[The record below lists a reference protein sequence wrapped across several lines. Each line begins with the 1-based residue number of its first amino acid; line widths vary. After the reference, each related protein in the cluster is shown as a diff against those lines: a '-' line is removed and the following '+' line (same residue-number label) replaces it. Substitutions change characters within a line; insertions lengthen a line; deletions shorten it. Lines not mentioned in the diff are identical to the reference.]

1 MASEFRVTVP
11 EDSVR
16 TLSPG
21 RSGEKVVF
29 APTGEL
35 AASGTLKSGMSP
47 VRSVVASPRP
57 VKGKAGREAARR
69 RLQLQLQPVS
79 EDEGQGEGAAEEE
92 DEPLLSV
99 PEEEEE
105 EEEEEEAQP
114 LPPVCVS
121 PMRGMWRDEKVALY
135 CDEVLQSCKAED
147 ADEAMSK
154 YLSEKLKLKDKW
166 LGVWKTNPELFFVKY
181 EEASIPFVGILV
193 EVTCK
198 PHQSSS
204 SCFKVTV
211 SVAEPFSSNIANIPR
226 SLVDEILEELEH
238 SVPLLEVYPVEGQ
251 GSDIQDIAL
260 ALEVVRW
267 CDIQDGTIPGPI
279 AQRFKKTLEKYKNKR
294 VELIEY
300 QSNIK
305 EDPSA
310 AEAVECWK
318 KYYEIVMLCGLLKM
332 WEDLRLRGLLLLG
345 GHVDPKVH
353 NPVAVAKLT
362 VKPGSELDK
371 VVIEANASPS
381 ITLSITDITCLC
393 FVGVYNSADCESPI
407 RKLFYCT
414 EKLRVHGPFF
424 PRILRRRKGKRDFG
438 KTITHIVAKVMTTDM
453 VKDLPSDTL
462 LQQHD
467 DLDLAVDSCYSGDTV
482 VIFPGEYQAVN
493 LALLTDDI
501 IIKGVGKR
509 EEIMIT
515 SEPSHDSFVVS
526 KADNVKLMN
535 LSLIQQGTVDGIVV
549 VESGHMT
556 LENCILKCEGTG
568 VCVLTGAA
576 LTVTDSEIT
585 GAQGAGVELYPGS
598 IAILERNEIHHCN
611 NLRTSDSSKSTLGGV
626 NMKVLPAPKLK
637 MTNNH
642 IYNNNGYGV
651 SILQPTEQ
659 FFIVAEALNKGAAS
673 GDKKDEN
680 MLSKVM
686 QNLNLEMNN
695 NKIEANLKGDIRIVT
710 RTGSGLARSSEGP
723 VSSEE
728 WTGNQFMKQKQ

>member
-1 MASEFRVTVP
+1 MASGPRAMGP

-16 TLSPG
+16 TISPG
-21 RSGEKVVF
+21 RRSDQVVTTL
-29 APTGEL
+29 TGDTV
-35 AASGTLKSGMSP
+35 AAATLRSTAIP
-47 VRSVVASPRP
+47 VLSVVASPRP
-57 VKGKAGREAARR
+57 VKGKADREVARR
-69 RLQLQLQPVS
+69 RLQLLPGSQAGDP
-79 EDEGQGEGAAEEE
+79 GAG
-92 DEPLLSV
+92 V
-99 PEEEEE
+99 EEEEE
-105 EEEEEEAQP
+105 EEGPLLSLPEEEKEAQP

-121 PMRGMWRDEKVALY
+121 PMRGMWRDEKVAVY
-135 CDEVLQSCKAED
+135 CDEVLRGCKVRRRGPRERNGPIRPQGPAED

-198 PHQSSS
+198 PSQNSP

-211 SVAEPFSSNIANIPR
+211 SVAEPFSSNIANIPKN
-226 SLVDEILEELEH
+226 LVDEILEELEH

-251 GSDIQDIAL
+251 DSDIHDIAL
-260 ALEVVRW
+260 ALEVVRFFYDFLWRDWDDEESCENYTALIEERINLW

-294 VELIEY
+294 VELIAY

-318 KYYEIVMLCGLLKM
+318 KYYEIVMLCGLLKI
-332 WEDLRLRGLLLLG
+332 WEDLR
-345 GHVDPKVH
+345 
-353 NPVAVAKLT
+353 
-362 VKPGSELDK
+362 
-371 VVIEANASPS
+371 
-381 ITLSITDITCLC
+381 
-393 FVGVYNSADCESPI
+393 
-407 RKLFYCT
+407 
-414 EKLRVHGPFF
+414 LRVHGPFF
-424 PRILRRRKGKRDFG
+424 PRILRRRKGRRDFG
-438 KTITHIVAKVMTTDM
+438 KTITHIVAKVMTTEM
-453 VKDLPSDTL
+453 VKDLSSDTL

-467 DLDLAVDSCYSGDTV
+467 DLDLALDSCYSGDTV
-482 VIFPGEYQAVN
+482 VIFPGEYQAAN

-501 IIKGVGKR
+501 IIKGVGNR

-526 KADNVKLMN
+526 KANNVKLMH

-576 LTVTDSEIT
+576 LTITDSEIT

-659 FFIVAEALNKGAAS
+659 FFIVAEEALNKGAAA
-673 GDKKDEN
+673 GDKKDDN

-686 QNLNLEMNN
+686 ENLNLEMNN
-695 NKIEANLKGDIRIVT
+695 NKIEANVKGDIRIVT
-710 RTGSGLARSSEGP
+710 S
-723 VSSEE
+723 
-728 WTGNQFMKQKQ
+728 

>member
-1 MASEFRVTVP
+1 MASGPRAAVP
-11 EDSVR
+11 EDSVL
-16 TLSPG
+16 TISPG
-21 RSGEKVVF
+21 KPGDKVAS
-29 APTGEL
+29 APPGEL
-35 AASGTLKSGMSP
+35 AAARTRKGSTSP

-57 VKGKAGREAARR
+57 VMGKVGRAAARR
-69 RLQLQLQPVS
+69 RLQLLPSAQAEAS
-79 EDEGQGEGAAEEE
+79 REGVA
-92 DEPLLSV
+92 
-99 PEEEEE
+99 EEEEE
-105 EEEEEEAQP
+105 PVLLVPKEEEEAQP
-114 LPPVCVS
+114 LPPVCTA

-135 CDEVLQSCKAED
+135 CDTVLEGCKAED

-181 EEASIPFVGILV
+181 KEASIPFVGILV

-211 SVAEPFSSNIANIPR
+211 SVAEPFSSNISNIPR
-226 SLVDEILEELEH
+226 DLVDEILEELEH
-238 SVPLLEVYPVEGQ
+238 SVPLLEVYPVERQ
-251 GSDIQDIAL
+251 DSDLHDIAL
-260 ALEVVRW
+260 ALEVVRFFYDFLWRDWDDEESCENYTALIEERINLW

-332 WEDLRLRGLLLLG
+332 WEDLRLR
-345 GHVDPKVH
+345 
-353 NPVAVAKLT
+353 
-362 VKPGSELDK
+362 
-371 VVIEANASPS
+371 
-381 ITLSITDITCLC
+381 
-393 FVGVYNSADCESPI
+393 
-407 RKLFYCT
+407 
-414 EKLRVHGPFF
+414 VHGPFF

-438 KTITHIVAKVMTTDM
+438 KTITHIVTQVMTTDM

-467 DLDLAVDSCYSGDTV
+467 DLDLALDSCYSGDTV

-501 IIKGVGKR
+501 VIKGVGNR

-515 SEPSHDSFVVS
+515 SEPCHDSFVVS

-549 VESGHMT
+549 VESGHMI
-556 LENCILKCEGTG
+556 LENCVLKCEGTG

-576 LTVTDSEIT
+576 LTITDSEIT

-598 IAILERNEIHHCN
+598 TAILERNEIHHCN
-611 NLRTSDSSKSTLGGV
+611 NLRTGDSSKSTLGGV

-659 FFIVAEALNKGAAS
+659 FCIVAEEALDKGAAS
-673 GDKKDEN
+673 GDKKEEN
-680 MLSKVM
+680 TPSKIM

-695 NKIEANLKGDIRIVT
+695 NKIEGNLKGDIRIVT
-710 RTGSGLARSSEGP
+710 S
-723 VSSEE
+723 
-728 WTGNQFMKQKQ
+728 

>member
-1 MASEFRVTVP
+1 MASGSRATVP
-11 EDSVR
+11 ADAVR
-16 TLSPG
+16 AVSPG
-21 RSGEKVVF
+21 RGGEKVVY
-29 APTGEL
+29 AYPGDTVAAAAL
-35 AASGTLKSGMSP
+35 KSAASR
-47 VRSVVASPRP
+47 VRSVVASPRS
-57 VKGKAGREAARR
+57 VKAKAARR
-69 RLQLQLQPVS
+69 RLQLLRDS
-79 EDEGQGEGAAEEE
+79 EAEGPGEAAAQEEG
-92 DEPLLSV
+92 EPLLPV
-99 PEEEEE
+99 P
-105 EEEEEEAQP
+105 EEEEAQP

-135 CDEVLQSCKAED
+135 CDVVLQGCKAED

-154 YLSEKLKLKDKW
+154 YLSEKLKSKDKW
-166 LGVWKTNPELFFVKY
+166 FGVWKTNPELFFVKY
-181 EEASIPFVGILV
+181 DEASIPFVGILV
-193 EVTCK
+193 EVTCE
-198 PHQSSS
+198 PSQNSS

-226 SLVDEILEELEH
+226 DLVDEILEELEH

-251 GSDIQDIAL
+251 DADIRDIAL
-260 ALEVVRW
+260 ALETVRFFYDFLWRDWDDEESCENYTALIEERINLW
-267 CDIQDGTIPGPI
+267 CEIQDGTIPGPI
-279 AQRFKKTLEKYKNKR
+279 AQRFKKTLEKYKSKR

-332 WEDLRLRGLLLLG
+332 WEDLRLR
-345 GHVDPKVH
+345 
-353 NPVAVAKLT
+353 
-362 VKPGSELDK
+362 
-371 VVIEANASPS
+371 
-381 ITLSITDITCLC
+381 
-393 FVGVYNSADCESPI
+393 
-407 RKLFYCT
+407 
-414 EKLRVHGPFF
+414 VHGPFF

-438 KTITHIVAKVMTTDM
+438 KTITHIVAKVMTTEM
-453 VKDLPSDTL
+453 
-462 LQQHD
+462 
-467 DLDLAVDSCYSGDTV
+467 
-482 VIFPGEYQAVN
+482 
-493 LALLTDDI
+493 
-501 IIKGVGKR
+501 VGKR
-509 EEIMIT
+509 EEILIT

-526 KADNVKLMN
+526 KAANVKLMH

-556 LENCILKCEGTG
+556 LENCVLKCEGTG

-576 LTVTDSEIT
+576 LTITDSEIT

-659 FFIVAEALNKGAAS
+659 FFIVAEEAVNKGAAS
-673 GDKKDEN
+673 GDKKDDKT
-680 MLSKVM
+680 LSKVM

-710 RTGSGLARSSEGP
+710 S
-723 VSSEE
+723 
-728 WTGNQFMKQKQ
+728 

>member
-1 MASEFRVTVP
+1 MASGSRVP
-11 EDSVR
+11 EDAVR
-16 TLSPG
+16 AVSPG
-21 RSGEKVVF
+21 RRGEKIVS
-29 APTGEL
+29 ALTGDL
-35 AASGTLKSGMSP
+35 VTAAALKSAASPM
-47 VRSVVASPRP
+47 RSVAASPRP
-57 VKGKAGREAARR
+57 LKGKAGREAARR
-69 RLQLQLQPVS
+69 RLQLLPGSQAEGP
-79 EDEGQGEGAAEEE
+79 GQGPEEE
-92 DEPLLSV
+92 EEEPLLSV
-99 PEEEEE
+99 PEED
-105 EEEEEEAQP
+105 EEAQP
-114 LPPVCVS
+114 LPPVCAF
-121 PMRGMWRDEKVALY
+121 PMRGMWREEKVALY
-135 CDEVLQSCKAED
+135 CDEVLQGYK
-147 ADEAMSK
+147 
-154 YLSEKLKLKDKW
+154 
-166 LGVWKTNPELFFVKY
+166 
-181 EEASIPFVGILV
+181 
-193 EVTCK
+193 VTCK
-198 PHQSSS
+198 PSQSSS
-204 SCFKVTV
+204 SCFRVTV

-226 SLVDEILEELEH
+226 DLVDEILEELEH
-238 SVPLLEVYPVEGQ
+238 SVSLLEVYPVEGQ
-251 GSDIQDIAL
+251 DSDLHDIAL
-260 ALEVVRW
+260 ALEVVRFFYDFLWRDWDDEESCENYTALIEERINLW

-332 WEDLRLRGLLLLG
+332 WEDLRLR
-345 GHVDPKVH
+345 
-353 NPVAVAKLT
+353 
-362 VKPGSELDK
+362 
-371 VVIEANASPS
+371 
-381 ITLSITDITCLC
+381 
-393 FVGVYNSADCESPI
+393 
-407 RKLFYCT
+407 
-414 EKLRVHGPFF
+414 VHGPFF
-424 PRILRRRKGKRDFG
+424 PRILRRRKGKRNFG

-453 VKDLPSDTL
+453 VKDLSPDTL

-467 DLDLAVDSCYSGDTV
+467 DLDLALDSCYSGDTV

-501 IIKGVGKR
+501 VIKGIGKR

-526 KADNVKLMN
+526 KADNVKLMH

-556 LENCILKCEGTG
+556 LENCVLKCEGTG

-576 LTVTDSEIT
+576 LTITDSEIT

-598 IAILERNEIHHCN
+598 VAILERNEIHHCN
-611 NLRTSDSSKSTLGGV
+611 NLRTCDSSKSTLGGV
-626 NMKVLPAPKLK
+626 NMKVLQAPKLK

-659 FFIVAEALNKGAAS
+659 FFIVAEDALNKGAAS
-673 GDKKDEN
+673 GDKRDDN

-710 RTGSGLARSSEGP
+710 S
-723 VSSEE
+723 
-728 WTGNQFMKQKQ
+728 

>member
-1 MASEFRVTVP
+1 MPVHRQHPDPPPTRGLLLSRGGAPSSHGARCPLGGRSSPIGRRAAGRERGPTAAAGPRGATAMASGSRATVP
-11 EDSVR
+11 EDSVL
-16 TLSPG
+16 TISPG
-21 RSGEKVVF
+21 QPGDKVVF
-29 APTGEL
+29 APLRES
-35 AASGTLKSGMSP
+35 AAAGTRKSGTSP

-57 VKGKAGREAARR
+57 VRGKVGRAAARR
-69 RLQLQLQPVS
+69 RLQLLPTAQA
-79 EDEGQGEGAAEEE
+79 EDSREGAAEEE
-92 DEPLLSV
+92 EEPLLSV
-99 PEEEEE
+99 PK
-105 EEEEEEAQP
+105 EEEEARP
-114 LPPVCVS
+114 LPPVCAA

-135 CDEVLQSCKAED
+135 CDDVLEGCKAED

-211 SVAEPFSSNIANIPR
+211 SVAEPFSSNISNIPR
-226 SLVDEILEELEH
+226 DLVDEILEELEH
-238 SVPLLEVYPVEGQ
+238 SVPLLEVYPVERQ
-251 GSDIQDIAL
+251 DSDLHDIAL
-260 ALEVVRW
+260 ALEVVRFFYDFLWRDWDDEESCENYTALIEERINLW

-332 WEDLRLRGLLLLG
+332 WEDLRLR
-345 GHVDPKVH
+345 
-353 NPVAVAKLT
+353 
-362 VKPGSELDK
+362 
-371 VVIEANASPS
+371 
-381 ITLSITDITCLC
+381 
-393 FVGVYNSADCESPI
+393 
-407 RKLFYCT
+407 
-414 EKLRVHGPFF
+414 VHGPFF

-438 KTITHIVAKVMTTDM
+438 KTITHIVTKVMTTDM

-467 DLDLAVDSCYSGDTV
+467 ELDLALDSCYSGDTV

-501 IIKGVGKR
+501 VIKGVGNR

-549 VESGHMT
+549 VESGHMI
-556 LENCILKCEGTG
+556 LENCVLKCEGTG

-576 LTVTDSEIT
+576 LTITDSEIT

-611 NLRTSDSSKSTLGGV
+611 YLRTGDSSKSTLGGV
-626 NMKVLPAPKLK
+626 SMKVLPAPKLK

-651 SILQPTEQ
+651 SILQPMEQ
-659 FFIVAEALNKGAAS
+659 FCIVAEEALDKGAAS

-680 MLSKVM
+680 TPSKIM

-710 RTGSGLARSSEGP
+710 S
-723 VSSEE
+723 
-728 WTGNQFMKQKQ
+728 

>member
-1 MASEFRVTVP
+1 MASGARAAGP
-11 EDSVR
+11 ED
-16 TLSPG
+16 
-21 RSGEKVVF
+21 RSGSPCRRGDK
-29 APTGEL
+29 
-35 AASGTLKSGMSP
+35 AASAPGGDGAAAGTLKSSASP
-47 VRSVVASPRP
+47 ARSVVASPRP
-57 VKGKAGREAARR
+57 VKARAGREAARR
-69 RLQLQLQPVS
+69 PLQLLPVTQA
-79 EDEGQGEGAAEEE
+79 QGPGDGAAAEG
-92 DEPLLSV
+92 EPLPCA
-99 PEEEEE
+99 PEAA
-105 EEEEEEAQP
+105 EARP
-114 LPPVCVS
+114 LPPMCVS
-121 PMRGMWRDEKVALY
+121 AVRGMWRDEKVALY
-135 CDEVLQSCKAED
+135 CDQVLQDCKAED

-154 YLSEKLKLKDKW
+154 YLSEKLKLKDRW

-193 EVTCK
+193 EVTCT
-198 PHQSSS
+198 PHQSST

-226 SLVDEILEELEH
+226 GLIDEILEELEH
-238 SVPLLEVYPVEGQ
+238 CVPLLEVYPVEGQ
-251 GSDIQDIAL
+251 DSEIRDIAL
-260 ALEVVRW
+260 ALEVVRFFYDCLWRDWDDEESSENYTALIEERINLW

-332 WEDLRLRGLLLLG
+332 WEDLRLR
-345 GHVDPKVH
+345 
-353 NPVAVAKLT
+353 
-362 VKPGSELDK
+362 
-371 VVIEANASPS
+371 
-381 ITLSITDITCLC
+381 
-393 FVGVYNSADCESPI
+393 
-407 RKLFYCT
+407 
-414 EKLRVHGPFF
+414 VHGPFF

-438 KTITHIVAKVMTTDM
+438 KTITHIVAKVMTTNM
-453 VKDLPSDTL
+453 VKDLSSDTF

-467 DLDLAVDSCYSGDTV
+467 DLDLALDSCYSGDTV

-509 EEIMIT
+509 EEIRIT

-526 KADNVKLMN
+526 KADNVKLMH

-556 LENCILKCEGTG
+556 LENCVLKCEGTG

-576 LTVTDSEIT
+576 LTITDSEIT

-598 IAILERNEIHHCN
+598 MAVLERNEIHHCN
-611 NLRTSDSSKSTLGGV
+611 TLGTSDNSKSTSGGV
-626 NMKVLPAPKLK
+626 SMKVLPAPKLK

-642 IYNNNGYGV
+642 IYSNSGYGI
-651 SILQPTEQ
+651 SISQPTEQ
-659 FFIVAEALNKGAAS
+659 FFIVEEALNKGAAS
-673 GDKKDEN
+673 GDKKDETV
-680 MLSKVM
+680 LSKVM
-686 QNLNLEMNN
+686 HNLNLEMND
-695 NKIEANLKGDIRIVT
+695 NKIEANVKGDIRIVT
-710 RTGSGLARSSEGP
+710 S
-723 VSSEE
+723 
-728 WTGNQFMKQKQ
+728 

>member
-1 MASEFRVTVP
+1 MASGSRATVP
-11 EDSVR
+11 EDSDR
-16 TLSPG
+16 TVSPG
-21 RSGEKVVF
+21 RRGEKAVS
-29 APTGEL
+29 ALTGDSVE
-35 AASGTLKSGMSP
+35 AGTLKSAASAL
-47 VRSVVASPRP
+47 RSVVASPRP
-57 VKGKAGREAARR
+57 VKRKAGREAAQR
-69 RLQLQLQPVS
+69 RLQLLPGSQA
-79 EDEGQGEGAAEEE
+79 EGRGQGPEEE
-92 DEPLLSV
+92 EEEPLLSV
-99 PEEEEE
+99 PEEDDGK
-105 EEEEEEAQP
+105 AQP

-121 PMRGMWRDEKVALY
+121 PMRGMWREEKVALY
-135 CDEVLQSCKAED
+135 CDEVLQGCKAED
-147 ADEAMSK
+147 ADDAMSK
-154 YLSEKLKLKDKW
+154 YLSEKLKLKGTW

-181 EEASIPFVGILV
+181 EEASISFVGILV

-198 PHQSSS
+198 LRQSSS

-226 SLVDEILEELEH
+226 DLVDEILEELEH

-251 GSDIQDIAL
+251 DSDLHDIAL
-260 ALEVVRW
+260 ALEVVRFFYDFLWRDWDDEESCENYTALIEERINLW

-294 VELIEY
+294 IELIEY

-332 WEDLRLRGLLLLG
+332 WEDLRLR
-345 GHVDPKVH
+345 
-353 NPVAVAKLT
+353 
-362 VKPGSELDK
+362 
-371 VVIEANASPS
+371 
-381 ITLSITDITCLC
+381 
-393 FVGVYNSADCESPI
+393 
-407 RKLFYCT
+407 
-414 EKLRVHGPFF
+414 VHGPFF

-453 VKDLPSDTL
+453 VKDLSSDTL

-467 DLDLAVDSCYSGDTV
+467 DLDLALDSCYSGDTV

-501 IIKGVGKR
+501 VIKGIGKR

-515 SEPSHDSFVVS
+515 SEPSYDSFVVS
-526 KADNVKLMN
+526 KADNVKLMH

-556 LENCILKCEGTG
+556 LENCVLKCEGTG

-576 LTVTDSEIT
+576 LTITDSEIT

-611 NLRTSDSSKSTLGGV
+611 NLRTNDSSKSTLGGV

-659 FFIVAEALNKGAAS
+659 FFIVAEEALSKGAAS
-673 GDKKDEN
+673 GDKKDDN

-710 RTGSGLARSSEGP
+710 S
-723 VSSEE
+723 
-728 WTGNQFMKQKQ
+728 

>member
-1 MASEFRVTVP
+1 MATGAWAAAP
-11 EDSVR
+11 EGSAR
-16 TLSPG
+16 AGSPSG
-21 RSGEKVVF
+21 PGEK
-29 APTGEL
+29 AGS
-35 AASGTLKSGMSP
+35 ASPASSALP
-47 VRSVVASPRP
+47 ARSVVASARP

-69 RLQLQLQPVS
+69 RLQLLPGPRAERP
-79 EDEGQGEGAAEEE
+79 ED
-92 DEPLLSV
+92 SV
-99 PEEEEE
+99 EEEEE
-105 EEEEEEAQP
+105 QEPDLSGSGEEEAQP
-114 LPPVCVS
+114 LPPVCGS
-121 PMRGMWRDEKVALY
+121 PIKGMWRDEKVTLY
-135 CDEVLQSCKAED
+135 CDQVLQDCKAED

-166 LGVWKTNPELFFVKY
+166 LGVWKTNPDLFFMKY

-198 PHQSSS
+198 PHQNSS

-211 SVAEPFSSNIANIPR
+211 RVVEPFSSNIANIPR
-226 SLVDEILEELEH
+226 DLVGEILEELEH

-251 GSDIQDIAL
+251 DADVCDIAL
-260 ALEVVRW
+260 ALEVVRFFYDFLWRDWDEEESCENYTALIEERINLW
-267 CDIQDGTIPGPI
+267 CDIQDGTIPGPV

-318 KYYEIVMLCGLLKM
+318 KYYEIV
-332 WEDLRLRGLLLLG
+332 
-345 GHVDPKVH
+345 
-353 NPVAVAKLT
+353 
-362 VKPGSELDK
+362 
-371 VVIEANASPS
+371 
-381 ITLSITDITCLC
+381 
-393 FVGVYNSADCESPI
+393 
-407 RKLFYCT
+407 
-414 EKLRVHGPFF
+414 
-424 PRILRRRKGKRDFG
+424 
-438 KTITHIVAKVMTTDM
+438 
-453 VKDLPSDTL
+453 KDLSSDTL

-467 DLDLAVDSCYSGDTV
+467 DLDSALDGCYSGDTV
-482 VIFPGEYQAVN
+482 VIFPGEYQAAN

-509 EEIMIT
+509 EEIMII

-526 KADNVKLMN
+526 KADNVKLMH

-549 VESGHMT
+549 VESGHTT

-576 LTVTDSEIT
+576 LTITDSEIT
-585 GAQGAGVELYPGS
+585 GAQ
-598 IAILERNEIHHCN
+598 
-611 NLRTSDSSKSTLGGV
+611 
-626 NMKVLPAPKLK
+626 VLPAPKLK

-659 FFIVAEALNKGAAS
+659 FFIVEEALNKGAAS
-673 GDKKDEN
+673 GDKNDDK

-710 RTGSGLARSSEGP
+710 S
-723 VSSEE
+723 
-728 WTGNQFMKQKQ
+728 

>member
-1 MASEFRVTVP
+1 MASGPRAAVP
-11 EDSVR
+11 EDSVL
-16 TLSPG
+16 TISPG
-21 RSGEKVVF
+21 KPGDKVAS
-29 APTGEL
+29 APPGEL
-35 AASGTLKSGMSP
+35 AAARTRKGSTSP

-57 VKGKAGREAARR
+57 VMGKVGRAAARR
-69 RLQLQLQPVS
+69 RLQLLPSAQAEAS
-79 EDEGQGEGAAEEE
+79 REGVA
-92 DEPLLSV
+92 
-99 PEEEEE
+99 EEEEE
-105 EEEEEEAQP
+105 PVLLVPKEEEEAQP
-114 LPPVCVS
+114 LPPVCTA

-135 CDEVLQSCKAED
+135 CDTVLEGCK
-147 ADEAMSK
+147 
-154 YLSEKLKLKDKW
+154 
-166 LGVWKTNPELFFVKY
+166 
-181 EEASIPFVGILV
+181 
-193 EVTCK
+193 VTCK

-211 SVAEPFSSNIANIPR
+211 SVAEPFSSNISNIPR
-226 SLVDEILEELEH
+226 DLVDEILEELEH
-238 SVPLLEVYPVEGQ
+238 SVPLLEVYPVERQ
-251 GSDIQDIAL
+251 DSDLHDIAL
-260 ALEVVRW
+260 ALEVVRFFYDFLWRDWDDEESCENYTALIEERINLW

-332 WEDLRLRGLLLLG
+332 WEDLRLR
-345 GHVDPKVH
+345 
-353 NPVAVAKLT
+353 
-362 VKPGSELDK
+362 
-371 VVIEANASPS
+371 
-381 ITLSITDITCLC
+381 
-393 FVGVYNSADCESPI
+393 
-407 RKLFYCT
+407 
-414 EKLRVHGPFF
+414 VHGPFF

-438 KTITHIVAKVMTTDM
+438 KTITHIVTQVMTTDM

-467 DLDLAVDSCYSGDTV
+467 DLDLALDSCYSGDTV

-501 IIKGVGKR
+501 VIKGVGNR

-515 SEPSHDSFVVS
+515 SEPCHDSFVVS

-549 VESGHMT
+549 VESGHMI
-556 LENCILKCEGTG
+556 LENCVLKCEGTG

-576 LTVTDSEIT
+576 LTITDSEIT

-598 IAILERNEIHHCN
+598 TAILERNEIHHCN
-611 NLRTSDSSKSTLGGV
+611 NLRTGDSSKSTLGGV

-659 FFIVAEALNKGAAS
+659 FCIVAEEALDKGAAS
-673 GDKKDEN
+673 GDKKEEN
-680 MLSKVM
+680 TPSKIM

-695 NKIEANLKGDIRIVT
+695 NKIEGNLKGDIRIVT
-710 RTGSGLARSSEGP
+710 S
-723 VSSEE
+723 
-728 WTGNQFMKQKQ
+728 

>member
-1 MASEFRVTVP
+1 MESDPTTSEP
-11 EDSVR
+11 EAAIGSV
-16 TLSPG
+16 SPPAEQADPAIPG
-21 RSGEKVVF
+21 D
-29 APTGEL
+29 L
-35 AASGTLKSGMSP
+35 AAAVAKGLASP

-57 VKGKAGREAARR
+57 VKGKAARR
-69 RLQLQLQPVS
+69 RLQLPPVS
-79 EDEGQGEGAAEEE
+79 QAEAGDEEPVFAVAEDQ
-92 DEPLLSV
+92 
-99 PEEEEE
+99 
-105 EEEEEEAQP
+105 EEAQP
-114 LPPVCVS
+114 LPPLCAS
-121 PMRGMWRDEKVALY
+121 PMRGMWRSEKVALY
-135 CDEVLQSCKAED
+135 CDQVLQGSKAED

-154 YLSEKLKLKDKW
+154 YLSEKLRLKDKW
-166 LGVWKTNPELFFVKY
+166 LGVWKSNPELFFEKY

-198 PHQSSS
+198 PRQNLST
-204 SCFKVTV
+204 CFKVTV

-226 SLVDEILEELEH
+226 DLVDEVLEELEY
-238 SVPLLEVYPVEGQ
+238 SAPLLEVYPVEGQ
-251 GSDIQDIAL
+251 DADVRDIAL
-260 ALEVVRW
+260 ALEVVRFFYDFLWRDWDDEEICENYTALIEERINLW

-332 WEDLRLRGLLLLG
+332 WEDLRLR
-345 GHVDPKVH
+345 
-353 NPVAVAKLT
+353 
-362 VKPGSELDK
+362 
-371 VVIEANASPS
+371 
-381 ITLSITDITCLC
+381 
-393 FVGVYNSADCESPI
+393 
-407 RKLFYCT
+407 
-414 EKLRVHGPFF
+414 VHGPFF

-453 VKDLPSDTL
+453 VKNLSSDTL

-467 DLDLAVDSCYSGDTV
+467 DLNLALDNCYSGDIV
-482 VIFPGEYQAVN
+482 VIFPGEYQASN

-501 IIKGVGKR
+501 TIQGVGKR

-526 KADNVKLMN
+526 KADNVKLMQ

-549 VESGHMT
+549 VESGHLT
-556 LENCILKCEGTG
+556 LENCLLKCEGTG
-568 VCVLTGAA
+568 VCVLTGAS
-576 LTVTDSEIT
+576 LTITDSEIT

-598 IAILERNEIHHCN
+598 IAILEGNEIHHCN

-651 SILQPTEQ
+651 SILQPSEQ
-659 FFIVAEALNKGAAS
+659 FFIVAEAALNKGAAS
-673 GDKKDEN
+673 GDKKDDKI
-680 MLSKVM
+680 LSKVM
-686 QNLNLEMNN
+686 QTLNVEMNN
-695 NKIEANLKGDIRIVT
+695 NRIEANLKGDIRIVT
-710 RTGSGLARSSEGP
+710 G
-723 VSSEE
+723 
-728 WTGNQFMKQKQ
+728 

>member
-1 MASEFRVTVP
+1 MASAARPP
-11 EDSVR
+11 EPEESVGTGR
-16 TLSPG
+16 PG
-21 RSGEKVVF
+21 RRGAQGLS
-29 APTGEL
+29 APPGDSL
-35 AASGTLKSGMSP
+35 AVGTLRGAAAP
-47 VRSVVASPRP
+47 ARSVVASPRP
-57 VKGKAGREAARR
+57 GKGKAGREAARR
-69 RLQLQLQPVS
+69 RLQLPPASQA
-79 EDEGQGEGAAEEE
+79 EGRAAGAAGAAGA
-92 DEPLLSV
+92 
-99 PEEEEE
+99 EEEEE
-105 EEEEEEAQP
+105 EEQAAEAAEAEEPPLSVPQEEEEEAQP

-121 PMRGMWRDEKVALY
+121 PMRGMWRDEKVVLY
-135 CDEVLQSCKAED
+135 CDQVLQGCKAED

-154 YLSEKLKLKDKW
+154 YLSEKLKLRDRW

-181 EEASIPFVGILV
+181 EEASIPFVAILV

-198 PHQSSS
+198 PRQSSS
-204 SCFKVTV
+204 SCFKVSV
-211 SVAEPFSSNIANIPR
+211 SLAEPFSSNIANIPR
-226 SLVDEILEELEH
+226 GLVNEILEELEH

-251 GSDIQDIAL
+251 DSDIHDIAL
-260 ALEVVRW
+260 ALEVVRFFYDFLWRDWDDEESCENYTALIEERINLW

-279 AQRFKKTLEKYKNKR
+279 AQRFKKTLEKYKKKR

-300 QSNIK
+300 QSNIT

-332 WEDLRLRGLLLLG
+332 WEDLR
-345 GHVDPKVH
+345 
-353 NPVAVAKLT
+353 
-362 VKPGSELDK
+362 
-371 VVIEANASPS
+371 
-381 ITLSITDITCLC
+381 
-393 FVGVYNSADCESPI
+393 
-407 RKLFYCT
+407 
-414 EKLRVHGPFF
+414 LRVHGPFF

-453 VKDLPSDTL
+453 VKDLSSDTL

-467 DLDLAVDSCYSGDTV
+467 DLDLALDSCYSGDTV

-526 KADNVKLMN
+526 KADNVKLMH

-576 LTVTDSEIT
+576 LTITDSEIT

-598 IAILERNEIHHCN
+598 IAVLERNEIHHCN
-611 NLRTSDSSKSTLGGV
+611 NLRTSDNSKSTLGGV

-659 FFIVAEALNKGAAS
+659 FFIVAEEALNKGAAS
-673 GDKKDEN
+673 GDKKEDS
-680 MLSKVM
+680 MLSRVM

-695 NKIEANLKGDIRIVT
+695 NKIEANLKGDIRIIT
-710 RTGSGLARSSEGP
+710 S
-723 VSSEE
+723 
-728 WTGNQFMKQKQ
+728 

>member
-1 MASEFRVTVP
+1 MASGARAPGP

-16 TLSPG
+16 TASPD
-21 RSGEKVVF
+21 RRGEKGVS
-29 APTGEL
+29 APTG
-35 AASGTLKSGMSP
+35 AVGTLKSAASR

-69 RLQLQLQPVS
+69 RLQLLPAS
-79 EDEGQGEGAAEEE
+79 HAQGRAQGAEVGEEEEEGAEVEEE
-92 DEPLLSV
+92 EPLLSV
-99 PEEEEE
+99 PEED
-105 EEEEEEAQP
+105 EEEARP
-114 LPPVCVS
+114 LPPVCMF

-135 CDEVLQSCKAED
+135 CDEVLQGCKAED
-147 ADEAMSK
+147 ADGAMSK

-193 EVTCK
+193 EVICK

-226 SLVDEILEELEH
+226 GLVNEILEELEH

-251 GSDIQDIAL
+251 DSDNHDIAL
-260 ALEVVRW
+260 ALEVVRFFYDFLWRDWDDEESCENYTALIEERINLW

-310 AEAVECWK
+310 AETVECWK

-332 WEDLRLRGLLLLG
+332 WEDLRLR
-345 GHVDPKVH
+345 
-353 NPVAVAKLT
+353 
-362 VKPGSELDK
+362 
-371 VVIEANASPS
+371 
-381 ITLSITDITCLC
+381 
-393 FVGVYNSADCESPI
+393 
-407 RKLFYCT
+407 
-414 EKLRVHGPFF
+414 VHGPFF

-438 KTITHIVAKVMTTDM
+438 KAITHIVAKVITTDM
-453 VKDLPSDTL
+453 VKDLSSDTL

-467 DLDLAVDSCYSGDTV
+467 DLDLALDSCYSGDTV

-526 KADNVKLMN
+526 KADNVKLMH

-556 LENCILKCEGTG
+556 LENCVLKCEGTG

-576 LTVTDSEIT
+576 LTITDSEIT

-598 IAILERNEIHHCN
+598 TAILERNEIHHCN
-611 NLRTSDSSKSTLGGV
+611 NLRTSDNSKSTLGGV
-626 NMKVLPAPKLK
+626 NMKVLPTPKLK

-659 FFIVAEALNKGAAS
+659 FFIVAEAFNKGAAS
-673 GDKKDEN
+673 GDKKDDS
-680 MLSKVM
+680 MLSGVM
-686 QNLNLEMNN
+686 QNLNLEMSN

-710 RTGSGLARSSEGP
+710 S
-723 VSSEE
+723 
-728 WTGNQFMKQKQ
+728 